1 MAAPS
6 YFCPML
12 LSDPDR
18 TAQYRRAIQEAVAD
32 FRRLNDRA
40 PDVLDLGC
48 GTGLLGLLAVEADAA
63 TVVSVDL
70 NEACVTMAEQT
81 MKHSGVSNWDVVHA
95 GELGEDQQFDMI
107 VSEMLGTLCFGEQGF
122 DVIMEHTSRLR
133 PEVVGGPYV
142 LPRTATQTVGVY
154 AMPDDASSWLRTSL
168 KEVLRTQVRWIGTNS
183 LNLHP
188 ACLGLRSLA
197 PAQAIYAADY
207 VAGSEETWDATFDV
221 PADALLV
228 GEWTATL
235 WGGVRLHNTMEAY
248 RAMPLAN
255 AVGRECAWGF
265 VMTAPPP
272 LPHVVVTAKRN
283 DLGDFVVEGRA
294 GDLWTARDVK
304 VAEDSSLAPLL
315 DNEVGRAVER
325 SLEAL
330 PADAEV
336 LIETGEC
343 GESAPMVRRL
353 GEACERRRLA
363 EPWCQDD
370 VAVSWT
376 MRNPILRTGK
386 PVDEPPAE
394 GTLGLAL
401 LPDVLGE
408 CVTEAAC
415 RHNDERFGPEKPTHV
430 QVLEMVRSLGGDER
444 TPTLPTHVPLEPL
457 EWIDVELPVGGIKEE
472 LAEALTVC
480 LSGPL
485 RLLQGYA
492 SLTRHGM
499 LGDDYMPGNYVQ
511 ALPLLVRPCVPPPGK
526 RCKKGAAIRLRMAS
540 AVDTAVDTATG
551 IGSAETPLHALDPA
565 QVRSVVAG
573 LCTGGAAVVLV

>member
-18 TAQYRRAIQEAVAD
+18 TARYREAIGAAVAD
-32 FRRLNDRA
+32 FRRLNGRA

-48 GTGLLGLLAVEADAA
+48 GTGLLGLLAVEAEAA

-70 NEACVTMAEQT
+70 NETCVHMAERT
-81 MKHSGVSNWDVVHA
+81 MQHSGVNHWDVLHA
-95 GELGEDQQFDMI
+95 DELPEEQRFDMI

-122 DVIMEHTSRLR
+122 DVVAEYAPRLR
-133 PEVVGGPYV
+133 DDVVGGPYV
-142 LPRTATQTVGVY
+142 IPRTATQTVGLY
-154 AMPDDASSWLRTSL
+154 AMPDDDDAPSWLRTAL
-168 KEVLRTQVRWIGTNS
+168 KEVLRTQVRWIGSNS

-188 ACLGLRSLA
+188 ACLALRSLA
-197 PAQAIYAADY
+197 PAQPIYAADY
-207 VAGSEETWDATFDV
+207 AAGSEETWDATFDAL
-221 PADALLV
+221 PTDALFV
-228 GEWTATL
+228 CEWTATL
-235 WGGVRLHNTMEAY
+235 WNDVRLHNTMDAY

-265 VMTAPPP
+265 VLSAPPP
-272 LPHVVVTAKRN
+272 LPRVVVAARRN
-283 DLGDFVVEGRA
+283 DAGDFVVEARA
-294 GDLWTARDVK
+294 GDLWACRDVK

-315 DNEVGRAVER
+315 DVEVGREVER
-325 SLEAL
+325 SLDAL
-330 PADAEV
+330 AADAEV

-343 GESAPMVRRL
+343 APMVRCL
-353 GEACERRRLA
+353 NEACAKRRLA

-376 MRNPILRTGK
+376 MRNPILRTGQ
-386 PVDEPPAE
+386 PVDEPPDE
-394 GTLGLAL
+394 GRLGLAL
-401 LPDVLGE
+401 LPDVRGE

-415 RHNDERFGPEKPTHV
+415 RHNDDRFGPEKPTHV
-430 QVLEMVRSLGGDER
+430 QVLEMMRSLGGDER
-444 TPTLPTHVPLEPL
+444 TPTLPPHVPAQPL
-457 EWIDVELPVGGIKEE
+457 EWIDVELPVGGIKDE
-472 LAEALTVC
+472 LGEALAVC

-511 ALPLLVRPCVPPPGK
+511 ALPLLVRPCAPPQAGK
-526 RCKKGAAIRLRMAS
+526 RRKKAAAIRLRMATAA
-540 AVDTAVDTATG
+540 AVDHG
-551 IGSAETPLHALDPA
+551 GGETPLGELDPVR
-565 QVRSVVAG
+565 VRSVVAA